1 MIEWLT
7 TDITAPE
14 AGREIIAKNP
24 NKEIATCSA
33 FKQCRV
39 MKFHKNFTEDM
50 IIEVMLSD
58 EFTLWSYT
66 E

>member
-7 TDITAPE
+7 TNITAPE
-14 AGREIIAKNP
+14 AGREIVAKNP
-24 NKEIATCSA
+24 NKEIETCSS
-33 FKQCRV
+33 FKQCRA

-58 EFTLWSYT
+58 GFTLWSYT

>member
-1 MIEWLT
+1 MNEWLT
-7 TDITAPE
+7 TNITAPE

-24 NKEIATCSA
+24 DKEISSCSSV
-33 FKQCRV
+33 KQCRAI
-39 MKFHKNFTEDM
+39 KFHKNFTEDM

-58 EFTLWSYT
+58 GFTLWSYT